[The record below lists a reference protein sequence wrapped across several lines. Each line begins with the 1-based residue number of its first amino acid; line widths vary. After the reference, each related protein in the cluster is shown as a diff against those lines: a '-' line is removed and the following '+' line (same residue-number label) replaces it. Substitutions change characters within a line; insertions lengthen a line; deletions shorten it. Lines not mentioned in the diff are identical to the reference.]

1 MNLPQDLI
9 TAFAKITNDNK
20 KDKNETVLYGTT
32 VIQNGVRYVKI
43 DGSDVLT
50 PVQSTAVIRSGARVT
65 IMLKNHQAIVTGN
78 LTDPSA
84 SSEDVSGYLDS
95 KVDISEFE
103 LTISELL
110 ATIDALTKRIEQLE
124 NPESGGE

>member
-1 MNLPQDLI
+1 
-9 TAFAKITNDNK
+9 
-20 KDKNETVLYGTT
+20 
-32 VIQNGVRYVKI
+32 
-43 DGSDVLT
+43 
-50 PVQSTAVIRSGARVT
+50 
-65 IMLKNHQAIVTGN
+65 MLKNHQAIVTGN